1 QRSFFNRQLK
11 NNKINCDKHKQEINE
26 INVMEKL
33 FKTSINRI
41 LKLEKKVEYLIDD
54 NQDSEEL
61 YKKVFTSLQL
71 EVQEL
76 KIENQKLNVYYNSFI
91 KIYEALK
98 KDTDERMAK
107 NIIQIFNEHGFGN
120 VAEDNEDN

>member
-1 QRSFFNRQLK
+1 
-11 NNKINCDKHKQEINE
+11 
-26 INVMEKL
+26 MEKL

-98 KDTDERMAK
+98 KDTDERQKISFKFLMNMALATLLK
-107 NIIQIFNEHGFGN
+107 IMKIINFILYI
-120 VAEDNEDN
+120 